1 MVYYTKSNIIPVVH
15 LYKKQFV
22 IIGASAPNPDLLF
35 VLTLKRQAK
44 KVRTA
49 PASLEKKLAFNWLKP
64 FKLRSFIAQ
73 TGQLFPPISLFFS
86 YADRWFGSPD
96 EITR

>member
-64 FKLRSFIAQ
+64 FKLAPSSLKQDSYFRQFHCFLATLTVGSAHQ
-73 TGQLFPPISLFFS
+73 TIV
-86 YADRWFGSPD
+86 
-96 EITR
+96 